1 MSTIIIRPEDI
12 PPDEPSPAT
21 TGRPIVITYADIEGQ
36 PEWKRFLSQ
45 LWSRINSWLGQ
56 TKTAERPTSTT
67 AQSAPMVLSIP
78 SEPAPVMP
86 RPDESVAKCPFCQ
99 NPLDEHEARTC
110 NICKTPHHKECWEA
124 NGGCTTLGCRNT
136 PVTVR
141 R

>member
-12 PPDEPSPAT
+12 PPEEEP
-21 TGRPIVITYADIEGQ
+21 RPSAAGAPITLTRWDI
-36 PEWKRFLSQ
+36 WKQFLSELWTRIGSQ
-45 LWSRINSWLGQ
+45 LGWKKASRHLG
-56 TKTAERPTSTT
+56 STV
-67 AQSAPMVLSIP
+67 QSPPLVLSIP

-86 RPDESVAKCPFCQ
+86 RPAESVAKCPFCQ
-99 NPLDEHEARTC
+99 NPLDEHEEVRIC